1 MRRKIK
7 WIFTI
12 IAVVFFVFLGS
23 KVPNDH
29 IGKRAM
35 AVGLG
40 IDLDDDGNIVACAQ
54 ILMAATSDEG
64 SSPGTRVVEAREKVL
79 SAAIA
84 KISEV
89 CGMPLTVT
97 HCNIVVLGEKLMKC
111 GDAYK
116 PIMTLMENTYVSDNA
131 YMFVCE
137 GEPKDVFET
146 KTAFGNNAS
155 LYLQEVVSATGPYN
169 NIPYK
174 MLRQAIVGQHDIGKT
189 TYFPYMKKVYVPPKV
204 PSSSEEGT
212 PKREEPEFSYNLNNV
227 FVLKDGKEAGLYGE
241 EAVKSINYVMTKI
254 KKGSDVFE
262 IPAGTVG
269 IYVLQ
274 NEVKKEYDLG
284 RKTLKVKLKIGGTVK
299 SLRAKNVSVTEE
311 TFVYELT
318 EEDRKICSRKI
329 KKEIESFFAEMQEK
343 DADVFNVRQSFYS
356 KYGKKSEKLQLKD
369 VKLELEVELEIEK

>member
-7 WIFTI
+7 WIFTV
-12 IAVVFFVFLGS
+12 IAIVFFVFLGS
-23 KVPNDH
+23 KVPNDD

-40 IDLDDDGNIVACAQ
+40 IDVDDEGNIVACAQ
-54 ILMAATSDEG
+54 ILMAASDDEG
-64 SSPGTRVVEAREKVL
+64 SSSGTRVVEARDRVL

-84 KISEV
+84 KISEI

-97 HCNIVVLGEKLMKC
+97 HCNIVVLGEKLMNG

-116 PIMTLMENTYVSDNA
+116 PIFTLMENTYVSDNA

-137 GEPKDVFET
+137 GEPKDVFES
-146 KTAFGNNAS
+146 KTAFGSNAS

-174 MLRQAIVGQHDIGKT
+174 MLRQVIVGHHDIGKT

-212 PKREEPEFSYNLNNV
+212 QKEEKSEFSYNLNNV
-227 FVLKDGKEAGLYGE
+227 FVMKDGKAVGLYGE

-254 KKGSDVFE
+254 KKGSDVFDVPE
-262 IPAGTVG
+262 GTIG
-269 IYVLQ
+269 FFVLK
-274 NEVKKEYDLG
+274 NDVKKEFDLE
-284 RKTLKVKLKIGGTVK
+284 KKAFIVKVKVGGTVK
-299 SLRAKNVSVTEE
+299 SLRAKDESTTEQ

-318 EEDRKICSRKI
+318 DEDKKICSEKI
-329 KKEIESFFAEMQEK
+329 KGEIEKFFNEMKEK
-343 DADVFNVRQSFYS
+343 DADVFKVRQSFYS
-356 KYGKKSEKLQLKD
+356 KYGKKSDGISLKD